1 MNRTNRFPINQL
13 ILEGPDL
20 SGKTSFYNRIH
31 KASGYKWNIQDR
43 SALSML
49 IYAKLYNRDTFIEVE
64 RLNKEIKDLN
74 NRYVIL
80 IPPWDEVARRF
91 TERGDEI
98 QNIVSL
104 KKLYDLFVEASDEL
118 EKYPN
123 VIIIRSIDTLS
134 YVDQVI
140 NDLVGSEMT
149 TVRSLCSYVNDFAIA
164 SDDLE
169 ASHINLTFYDDGKFK
184 FINNIVL
191 NYKPEKKYYENI
203 LSKIIGKIASEL
215 TGKNEYCRKEDISSR
230 RFVYASDTC
239 ISFAQFTVRNDMLDA
254 HFVLRSSNTRD
265 TLEYDMQFLYYV
277 CSKVYQQL
285 NLENVNVRIRINFN
299 SAHIIIN
306 EKEEI

>member
-20 SGKTSFYNRIH
+20 AGKTSFYDRIH
-31 KASGYKWNIQDR
+31 KASGYRWNIQDR

-98 QNIVSL
+98 QNLVSL
-104 KKLYDLFVEASDEL
+104 KKLYDLFAAAADEF
-118 EKYPN
+118 ERYPN
-123 VIIIRSIDTLS
+123 VIVVRSADTLS
-134 YVDQVI
+134 YVDQVVK
-140 NDLVGSEMT
+140 DLVSSEMT
-149 TVRSLCSYVNDFAIA
+149 TVRGIAEYVNKFVIA
-164 SDDLE
+164 TDELE
-169 ASHINLTFYDDGKFK
+169 ASHINLTMYDDGKFK
-184 FINNIVL
+184 FLNEGVL
-191 NYKPEKKYYENI
+191 NYKPEKEYYAGIIAQTLGKLEEE
-203 LSKIIGKIASEL
+203 LS
-215 TGKNEYCRKEDISSR
+215 GKNEYGRKEDNKSR
-230 RFVYASDTC
+230 RFVYASESC
-239 ISFAQFTVRNDMLDA
+239 ISFGQFTVRNDMLDA
-254 HFVLRSSNTRD
+254 HFVLRSSNTKD
-265 TLEYDMQFLYYV
+265 TLNYDAQFIYYL

-285 NLENVNVRIRINFN
+285 DLSDMNVRIRINFN

-306 EKEEI
+306 QKEET